1 MHART
6 RGGFHASPDNLL
18 DLRVCFEPVGDLGG
32 VLNVAFDAQGESF
45 QTDTDVEG
53 VGRGDGCTG
62 VAQQGDARLQDV
74 GEVRTECGV
83 LAQVA
88 CVDKVVVAGGGLVE
102 LGELLGV
109 CTVVEVTGVN
119 NHAADGGSVV
129 PRYLVAEWTTTSAPC
144 SMGRSR

>member
-1 MHART
+1 MT
-6 RGGFHASPDNLL
+6 FSTCGFASSQ
-18 DLRVCFEPVGDLGG
+18 RADLGG
-32 VLNVAFDAQGESF
+32 VLDVAFDAQGEGL
-45 QTDTDVEG
+45 QTNADVEG
-53 VGRGDGCTG
+53 VGRGDCGAG
-62 VAQQGDARLQDV
+62 VTQQGDACLQDV

-88 CVDKVVVAGGGLVE
+88 CVDKAVVAGGGLVE

-119 NHAADGGSVV
+119 NHAADGGSVATQV
-129 PRYLVAEWTTTSAPC
+129 LGCGVDDHVRAM